1 MTHEAKVA
9 QNNFMKTVF
18 LRINAGKSFLLH
30 CFLGKKSKEQKNKNS
45 LMAVALGNKLL
56 IWVTTNK
63 DMMVVKYY
71 VVKNNNDN
79 RITCYGS

>member
-1 MTHEAKVA
+1 
-9 QNNFMKTVF
+9 
-18 LRINAGKSFLLH
+18 
-30 CFLGKKSKEQKNKNS
+30 
-45 LMAVALGNKLL
+45 MAVALGNKLL

-79 RITCYGS
+79 RIICYGS